1 MCWKLVSCHA
11 EGKSQSIELLLER
24 PILEAGL
31 SLLLQSGCK
40 IIQNVLLRLKLFH
53 VLIVI

>member
-31 SLLLQSGCK
+31 SLLLQSRCK